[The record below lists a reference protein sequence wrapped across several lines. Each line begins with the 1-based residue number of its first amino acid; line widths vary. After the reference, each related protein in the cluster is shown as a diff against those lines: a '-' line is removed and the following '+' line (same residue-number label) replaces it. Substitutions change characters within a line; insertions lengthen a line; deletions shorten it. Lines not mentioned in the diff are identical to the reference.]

1 MIISK
6 NGIALLIFTLSY
18 FGIDVAENDVIVFFS
33 AVGQVVS
40 FALLVWNQIKRD
52 DVKGFLFKRW

>member
-1 MIISK
+1 MISK
-6 NGIALLIFTLSY
+6 NGIALIIFALSY
-18 FGIDVAENDVIVFFS
+18 FGVDVAENDVITFFS

-40 FALLVWNQIKRD
+40 FALLVWNQLKRD

>member
-1 MIISK
+1 MISK
-6 NGIALLIFTLSY
+6 NGLALIIFALTY
-18 FGIDVAENDVIVFFS
+18 FGLDISETDLMQVIS

-40 FALLVWNQIKRD
+40 FALLVWNQIRRD

>member
-1 MIISK
+1 MLSK
-6 NGIALLIFTLSY
+6 NGLALIIFALSY
-18 FGIDVAENDVIVFFS
+18 FGIDVAENDVVVFFS

-40 FALLVWNQIKRD
+40 FALLVWNQIRRD